1 MGTMKVIKPVPIT
14 TEMFSYCNVTQPAP
28 GEVLWDPTVAY
39 AVGDTAIR
47 TETHTVY
54 KRLVAG
60 TTATLPENDTTNWN
74 AYSSTQ
80 QWAMLDRKVGSLTS
94 APGDLVVVLT
104 PGPIDS
110 MLFLEVAGRSAQVV
124 MKDQPGGTVVY
135 DTLVD
140 LDMTEVTSVY
150 DFLFKEYE
158 QKTDFALTDLPSMFI
173 GCEVTITISSTSV
186 SSIGVLQV
194 GQLVDIGDTQ
204 YGATVGIN
212 DYADKTP
219 DTFGN
224 IDVEDHGY
232 SKENTLSVEIA
243 AKDLGRIYRKLAG
256 LRATP
261 CGYIGVSADG
271 FEPMLVYGYY
281 KSFSITIDYVT
292 SYLLAIEIEGLNT

>member
-1 MGTMKVIKPVPIT
+1 MGNMKVIKPVPIT

-28 GEVLWDPTVAY
+28 GEVLWDPAAAY

-60 TTATLPENDTTNWN
+60 TTATPPENDSTNWQ
-74 AYSSTQ
+74 AYGSTQ

-110 MLFLEVAGRSAQVV
+110 MLFLEVSGRWAHIV
-124 MKDQPGGTVVY
+124 MKDQPGGTIVY
-135 DTLVD
+135 DTTVD
-140 LDMTEVTSVY
+140 LDATQIGSVY
-150 DFLFKEYE
+150 DFLFKDYE
-158 QKTDFALTDLPSMFI
+158 QKTDFALTDLPSIFI
-173 GCEVTITISSTSV
+173 GCEVTITISSTST

-194 GQLVDIGDTQ
+194 GQLIDVGDTQ
-204 YGATVGIN
+204 FGASVSIN
-212 DYADKTP
+212 DFSDKTP

-224 IDVEDHGY
+224 IDFVERSY
-232 SKENTLSVEIA
+232 SKENTLSVEID
-243 AKDLGRIYRKLAG
+243 AKDFSRLYRTFAA

-261 CGYIGVSADG
+261 CGYIGVNADG
-271 FEPMLVYGYY
+271 FEPMLVYGVY
-281 KSFSITIDYVT
+281 KSMSITVDYVNT
-292 SYLLAIEIEGLNT
+292 YLLAIEIEGLNT